1 MINFFAIEYS
11 LHTSAPVAD
20 RQGGLKILDLGL
32 QENRHQAN
40 YHAAAKLDAKNLR
53 MDYLAKGDRRWLILD
68 QTEYNNLL
76 LECQ

>member
-1 MINFFAIEYS
+1 LINFFAIEYS
-11 LHTSAPVAD
+11 LYTSAPVAD
-20 RQGGLKILDLGL
+20 RQRGLKIVELGP

-40 YHAAAKLDAKNLR
+40 HNAAAKLAATIFR